1 MKSIYNKKKYSIK
14 KYSIK
19 KPKKLRNPKKAK
31 KAKKAK
37 KTKKLRSCKKKY
49 CQKGCGYKKQ
59 NGGYGIHTEMNK
71 ISDYAISFKD
81 EFLGKQYD

>member
-14 KYSIK
+14 KPK
-19 KPKKLRNPKKAK
+19 KPRNPRNPKKAK
-31 KAKKAK
+31 K
-37 KTKKLRSCKKKY
+37 TKKSRRCKKKY

-71 ISDYAISFKD
+71 ISDYVMSYKD
-81 EFLGKQYD
+81 DFLGKQYD